1 MIDLRAWVD
10 RVASVYAAGDWAD
23 EARRARQEFRE
34 LTGRLLEEEEGSD
47 ALERA
52 LHAFLE
58 WYVLERSLA
67 GGPTPLLRYGR
78 ERREEVGEEGRAA
91 LAALA
96 SAHRSLFELIALDG
110 ERVELRDVLLGGAWE
125 VHERRAMPGASVGD
139 LFEARL
145 VPLAGGMAFF
155 GTHTFH
161 PREARDRR
169 TRAAAVYQG
178 NAAAACCG
186 ARAQARQA
194 CATGTSVAANLR
206 GAVASP
212 ARSGVALARPG
223 PGNVSNR

>member
-67 GGPTPLLRYGR
+67 GGPTPLLRYAH

-161 PREARDRR
+161 PREAREAILAHC
-169 TRAAAVYQG
+169 TAAIYQG
-178 NAAAACCG
+178 KRRG
-186 ARAQARQA
+186 DVLWELERKRVK
-194 CATGTSVAANLR
+194 SLR
-206 GAVASP
+206 YRHLPSP
-212 ARSGVALARPG
+212 RIYAEQ
-223 PGNVSNR
+223 